1 VAKFP
6 VVAGGV
12 RCRRGPAE
20 RQVVRMNIEIKIDRP
35 NAIRTD
41 IATHW
46 NGSRN
51 VLTSSEATSA

>member
-1 VAKFP
+1 
-6 VVAGGV
+6 
-12 RCRRGPAE
+12 
-20 RQVVRMNIEIKIDRP
+20 MNIEIKIDRP